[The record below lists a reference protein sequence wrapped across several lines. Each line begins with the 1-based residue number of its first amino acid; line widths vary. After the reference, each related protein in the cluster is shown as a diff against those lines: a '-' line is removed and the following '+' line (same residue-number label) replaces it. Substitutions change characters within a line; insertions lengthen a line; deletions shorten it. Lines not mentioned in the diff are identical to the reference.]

1 MDGECEKKKGIKKP
15 TIWGLTIGKDGNIS
29 PVGFRGKIG
38 VQFAHVR
45 FDSRNIEKA
54 IEYES
59 MEFKNCKFVFS
70 TSKMVS
76 KVVKLN
82 DGIWESLDLNGL

>member
-38 VQFAHVR
+38 V
-45 FDSRNIEKA
+45 
-54 IEYES
+54 
-59 MEFKNCKFVFS
+59 
-70 TSKMVS
+70 
-76 KVVKLN
+76 
-82 DGIWESLDLNGL
+82 